1 MLISNCNSYGQIP
14 VKFNTTLYFNL
25 TLMSLHFFPFS
36 ANTDK
41 ALFQGCQF
49 GKERIYLTV

>member
-1 MLISNCNSYGQIP
+1 MPISSCNSYDQIP
-14 VKFNTTLYFNL
+14 VKFYTTLYFNP

-36 ANTDK
+36 ANTDE
-41 ALFQGCQF
+41 AVFQGYQF